1 MTKIVNRV
9 KPLHAARSG
18 QLPDLGS
25 SETADRGALGRAVLV
40 LTHPALS
47 LGEPVREHRR
57 DDLRKTHAETP
68 TQGNQGRGPRLA
80 EQGLRRLGRGLDDVE
95 EGRGAGARRLGG
107 EVHADQSPMTMPVQR
122 DFSMPSRLVV
132 GPTL

>member
-47 LGEPVREHRR
+47 LGEPVREHGAMICQRPTPRR
-57 DDLRKTHAETP
+57 RRKAIRVGDRASPSRAYADLGVVSMTSKRAAA
-68 TQGNQGRGPRLA
+68 QACG
-80 EQGLRRLGRGLDDVE
+80 GL
-95 EGRGAGARRLGG
+95 GARCTPINPL
-107 EVHADQSPMTMPVQR
+107 
-122 DFSMPSRLVV
+122 
-132 GPTL
+132 